1 MKKLLLCLIL
11 IIGGISGCAT
21 PIDIPIGV
29 PPRPTFIPIPITL
42 QDITP
47 PQVLDICAVN
57 LAIAKVHVQKLER
70 RINIHDESL

>member
-1 MKKLLLCLIL
+1 MKKLLPYLIL
-11 IIGGISGCAT
+11 IIGISGCAT
-21 PIDIPIGV
+21 YIDTPIGV
-29 PPRPTFIPIPITL
+29 LPRPTFIPIPITL

-70 RINIHDESL
+70 RINIHDEFLE